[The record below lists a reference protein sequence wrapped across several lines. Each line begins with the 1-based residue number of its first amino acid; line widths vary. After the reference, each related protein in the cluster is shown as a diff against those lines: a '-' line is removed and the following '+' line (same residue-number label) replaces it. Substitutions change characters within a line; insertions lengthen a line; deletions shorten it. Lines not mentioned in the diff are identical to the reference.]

1 MDGGSQGL
9 SAIAAAIA
17 DAGNFLGLLERERGA
32 LQKGDAGELTQV
44 GRLKAQALVR
54 LGPVLSLL
62 RKPGAVSAEQRQEL
76 LALVQRCTDE
86 TQTNDALLQARAG
99 RARRVLQALQGSPTN
114 YDGRG
119 LSRYGVGGLVRG
131 AA

>member
-1 MDGGSQGL
+1 MDGGRQGL

-17 DAGNFLGLLERERGA
+17 DAGDFLTLLERERAA
-32 LQKGDAGELTQV
+32 LQKGDAEGLTQLC
-44 GRLKAQALVR
+44 RLKAQTLVR
-54 LGPVLSLL
+54 LGSTLSLL
-62 RKPGAVSAEQRQEL
+62 RQPSAIDPEQR
-76 LALVQRCTDE
+76 LALRNLVLRCAQE
-86 TQTNDALLQARAG
+86 TQVNEALLQARASRTR
-99 RARRVLQALQGSPTN
+99 RALQAIQGSPTN